1 MRLKDMGTRAGEI
14 IMLDPEMIEE
24 KPGYN
29 VRNMES
35 EATQAYIRQMVDS
48 IHASGTAAFPEITV
62 HQENGKVYVTRG
74 HCRRRAF
81 IIARQEGAEIKGIRA
96 IASTIKG
103 DAENT
108 LDLLNDAD
116 GLHLTPLEIATAIK
130 RLISFEWSIS
140 EIAKRRGCTPQAI
153 KNALDVADLPA
164 PAAKMV
170 ESGQVAA
177 TLAVETVR
185 KQGALLATDSLKTA
199 VQNAK
204 EKGKNHATAKHMPK
218 STVQSTKAPAP
229 ETKTETKEIDWSHF
243 GPLLRDT
250 LTTVLRHFKREGD
263 GVITHIDILNARQL
277 IKDINSGGN

>member
-48 IHASGTAAFPEITV
+48 IHASGTAAFPEISV

-81 IIARQEGAEIKGIRA
+81 IIARNEGAEIKGIRA
-96 IASTIKG
+96 IASTIEG

-108 LDLLNDAD
+108 LDLLNNAD

-153 KNALDVADLPA
+153 SNLISLLDAPA
-164 PAAKMV
+164 PVVGMV
-170 ESGQVAA
+170 ERGEVSA

-185 KQGALLATDSLKTA
+185 SQGALLATDSLKTA
-199 VQNAK
+199 VSTAK
-204 EKGKNHATAKHMPK
+204 MKGKNHATAKHMPK
-218 STVQSTKAPAP
+218 SQVQSTKTPAGV
-229 ETKTETKEIDWSHF
+229 KEIDWNHF

-277 IKDINSGGN
+277 IKDINIGGN

>member
-1 MRLKDMGTRAGEI
+1 MRLRDMGTRAGEI

-48 IHASGTAAFPEITV
+48 IHASGTAAFPEISV

-81 IIARQEGAEIKGIRA
+81 IIARNEGAEIKGIRA
-96 IASTIKG
+96 IASTIEG

-108 LDLLNDAD
+108 LDLLNNAD

-130 RLISFEWSIS
+130 RLISFEWSIA

-153 KNALDVADLPA
+153 SNLLALLDAPA
-164 PAAKMV
+164 PVVGMV
-170 ESGQVAA
+170 ERGEVSA

-185 KQGALLATDSLKTA
+185 SQGALLATDSLKTA
-199 VQNAK
+199 VSTAK
-204 EKGKNHATAKHMPK
+204 MKGKNHATAKHMPK
-218 STVQSTKAPAP
+218 SQVQSTKTPAGV
-229 ETKTETKEIDWSHF
+229 KEIDWNHF

-277 IKDINSGGN
+277 IKE

>member
-14 IMLDPEMIEE
+14 IMLDPETIEE
-24 KPGYN
+24 KPNYN

-108 LDLLNDAD
+108 LDLLNNAD

-130 RLISFEWSIS
+130 RLISFEWSIA

-170 ESGQVAA
+170 EKGEVSA

-185 KQGALLATDSLKTA
+185 KQGALLATDSLKSA
-199 VQNAK
+199 VETAK

-218 STVQSTKAPAP
+218 SPVQKANL
-229 ETKTETKEIDWSHF
+229 TEEPKENGIDWNHF

-277 IKDINSGGN
+277 IKDINTGGNE

>member
-14 IMLDPEMIEE
+14 IMLDPETIEE
-24 KPGYN
+24 KPNYN

-108 LDLLNDAD
+108 LDLLNNAD

-130 RLISFEWSIS
+130 RLISFEWSIA

-164 PAAKMV
+164 PATKMV
-170 ESGQVAA
+170 EKGEVSA

-185 KQGALLATDSLKTA
+185 KQGALLATDSLKSA
-199 VQNAK
+199 VETAK

-218 STVQSTKAPAP
+218 SAVQKANL
-229 ETKTETKEIDWSHF
+229 TEEPKENGIDWNHF

-277 IKDINSGGN
+277 IKDINTGGNE

>member
-81 IIARQEGAEIKGIRA
+81 IIARNEGAEIKGIRA

-108 LDLLNDAD
+108 LDLINNAD

-130 RLISFEWSIS
+130 RLISFEWSIN

-153 KNALDVADLPA
+153 KNALEVADLPA

-170 ESGQVAA
+170 EKGEVSA
-177 TLAVETVR
+177 TLAVVTVR
-185 KQGALLATDSLKTA
+185 KEGTLMGTERLKEGVKT
-199 VQNAK
+199 AK
-204 EKGKNHATAKHMPK
+204 EKGKSHATAKHLPK
-218 STVQSTKAPAP
+218 SQVQR
-229 ETKTETKEIDWSHF
+229 TKEPTEPLPPRLTEPHKDIDWNTR
-243 GPLLRDT
+243 GPQLEKALR
-250 LTTVLRHFKREGD
+250 K
-263 GVITHIDILNARQL
+263 IINADNSTIQQQAIMDARTL
-277 IKDINSGGN
+277 IKL

>member
-14 IMLDPEMIEE
+14 IMLDPETIEE
-24 KPGYN
+24 KPNYN

-108 LDLLNDAD
+108 LDLLNNAD

-130 RLISFEWSIS
+130 RLISFEWSIA

-170 ESGQVAA
+170 EKGEVSA

-185 KQGALLATDSLKTA
+185 KQGALLATDSLKSA
-199 VQNAK
+199 VETAK

-218 STVQSTKAPAP
+218 SLVQKANL
-229 ETKTETKEIDWSHF
+229 TEEPKENGIDWNHF

-277 IKDINSGGN
+277 IKDINTGGNE

>member
-14 IMLDPEMIEE
+14 IMLDPETIEE
-24 KPGYN
+24 KPNYN

-74 HCRRRAF
+74 HCRRRSF

-108 LDLLNDAD
+108 LDLLNNAD

-130 RLISFEWSIS
+130 RLISFEWSIA

-170 ESGQVAA
+170 EKGEVSA

-185 KQGALLATDSLKTA
+185 KQGALLATDSLKSA
-199 VQNAK
+199 VETAK

-218 STVQSTKAPAP
+218 SLVQKANL
-229 ETKTETKEIDWSHF
+229 TEEPKENGIDWNHF

-277 IKDINSGGN
+277 IKDINTGGNE